1 MSAKKNQVTPRKENL
16 SHKEVTQQTA
26 NLSHD
31 KIALRA
37 YRLWQERGS
46 PIGSAEE
53 DWLRAEQ
60 EIRGQASQS
69 PSVGK
74 RVENLARAASAS

>member
-1 MSAKKNQVTPRKENL
+1 MSAKKNQVTPSKANL

-31 KIALRA
+31 EIALRA

-46 PIGSAEE
+46 PIGSPEK
-53 DWLRAEQ
+53 DWLRD
-60 EIRGQASQS
+60 
-69 PSVGK
+69 K
-74 RVENLARAASAS
+74 ARRWFGDGGG